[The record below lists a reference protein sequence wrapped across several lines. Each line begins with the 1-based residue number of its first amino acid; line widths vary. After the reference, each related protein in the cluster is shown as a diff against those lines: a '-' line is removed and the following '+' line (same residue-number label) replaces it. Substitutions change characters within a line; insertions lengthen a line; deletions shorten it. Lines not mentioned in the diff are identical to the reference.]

1 MNNDAQSKSSADSR
15 GQASSAVV
23 QSAYMP
29 GFGNDF
35 ETEALPGALP
45 QGMNSPQQCNY
56 GLFAEQLSGTPF
68 TAPRGHNERSWCYRI
83 RPSVKHTGRFQKI
96 DMPYWKTAPHI
107 NDDVISLGQYRWDPI
122 PHTQRKQN
130 FVTGMR
136 TVSTAGDVNTQ
147 VGMAAHVYLVNE
159 SMRDEYFYSADS
171 ELLVVP
177 QEGRLRF
184 CTELGVIDIEP
195 KEIVVLPRGLV
206 YRVELIEG
214 PARGFVCEN
223 YGQKFDLPN
232 RGPIGANCL
241 ANPRDF
247 KTPVAHFEDHEAPS
261 RVIVKWCGQFHAS
274 DIAHSPLDVVAWHG
288 NYAPCKYDLSTF
300 SPVGAV
306 LFDHP
311 DPSIFTVLTAPSG
324 VEGTANIDFVLF
336 RERWMVAE
344 NTFRPPWY
352 HKNIMSELM
361 GNIYG
366 IYDAKPE
373 GFVPGGM
380 SLHNMMLPHGPD
392 ADAFEGASTAE
403 LTATKLDN
411 TMSFMFETRFP
422 QHLTEFA
429 ATEAPMQ
436 SSYQDCW
443 DGIEKK
449 FDGTPS
455 GSWT

>member
-1 MNNDAQSKSSADSR
+1 MNAT
-15 GQASSAVV
+15 GQRQVTQAPDTHAASPG
-23 QSAYMP
+23 YMP
-29 GFGNDF
+29 GWGNDY

-45 QGMNSPQQCNY
+45 QGMNSPQRCAY
-56 GLFAEQLSGTPF
+56 GLYAEQLSGTAF
-68 TAPRGHNERSWCYRI
+68 TAERPERTWCYRI
-83 RPSVKHTGRFQKI
+83 RPSVKHSARYSRI
-96 DMPYWKTAPHI
+96 DVPYWKSAPHAP
-107 NDDVISLGQYRWDPI
+107 DDVTSLGQYRWNPV
-122 PHTQRKQN
+122 PHTDAPLTWI
-130 FVTGMR
+130 TGMR
-136 TVSTAGDVNTQ
+136 TMTTAGDVNTQ
-147 VGMAAHVYLVNE
+147 TGMAAHVYLVTE
-159 SMRDEYFYSADS
+159 SMVDSYFYSADS

-184 CTELGVIDIEP
+184 ATELGIIDIAP
-195 KEIVVLPRGLV
+195 QEIAILPRGLV
-206 YRVELIEG
+206 YRVEVLDG

-223 YGQKFDLPN
+223 YGQKFDLPG
-232 RGPIGANCL
+232 RGPIGANCM

-247 KTPVAHFEDHEAPS
+247 KAPVAAFEDREVPS
-261 RVIVKWCGQFHAS
+261 TLTIKWCGQFHETQ
-274 DIAHSPLDVVAWHG
+274 IAQSPLDIVAWHG
-288 NYAPCKYDLSTF
+288 NYAPVKYDLTTYC
-300 SPVGAV
+300 PVGAV

-324 VEGTANIDFVLF
+324 VPGVANIDFVLF

-352 HKNIMSELM
+352 HKNVMSELM

-392 ADAFEGASTAE
+392 RDAFEA
-403 LTATKLDN
+403 ATNSNLGPGKLDN

-429 ATEAPMQ
+429 GKEAPLQ
-436 SSYQDCW
+436 DNYIDCW
-443 DGIEKK
+443 TDLEKH
-449 FDGTPS
+449 FDGTPE
-455 GSWT
+455 GR

>member
-1 MNNDAQSKSSADSR
+1 MTRHELPVGMIRAPHVT
-15 GQASSAVV
+15 GTHEG
-23 QSAYMP
+23 YMP

-45 QGMNSPQQCNY
+45 QGMNSPQKCNY
-56 GLFAEQLSGTPF
+56 GLYGEQLSGTAF
-68 TAPRGHNERSWCYRI
+68 TANPPERTWTYRI
-83 RPSVKHTGRFQKI
+83 RPSVKHSARYTKI
-96 DMPYWKTAPHI
+96 DLPYWKSAPCV
-107 NDDVISLGQYRWDPI
+107 DPDVISLGQYRWDPVEA
-122 PHTQRKQN
+122 TGETTWL
-130 FVTGMR
+130 TGMR
-136 TVSTAGDVNTQ
+136 TMTTAGDVNTQ
-147 VGMAAHVYLVNE
+147 VGMASHIYLVTE
-159 SMRDEYFYSADS
+159 SMVDSYFYSADS

-184 CTELGVIDIEP
+184 CTELGVIDLAP
-195 KEIVVLPRGLV
+195 QEIAIIPRGLV
-206 YRVELIEG
+206 YRVEVLEG
-214 PARGFVCEN
+214 PCRGFVCEN
-223 YGQKFDLPN
+223 YGQKFELPG

-247 KTPVAHFEDHEAPS
+247 KAPVAAYEDREVPS
-261 RVIVKWCGQFHAS
+261 TLTIKWCGQFHETQ
-274 DIAHSPLDVVAWHG
+274 IAQSPLDVVAWHG
-288 NYAPCKYDLSTF
+288 NYAPYKYDLSTYC
-300 SPVGAV
+300 PVGAI

-324 VEGTANIDFVLF
+324 VPGTANIDFVLF

-366 IYDAKPE
+366 QYDAKPQ

-392 ADAFEGASTAE
+392 RNAFEGASNAE
-403 LTATKLDN
+403 LKAEKLDN

-429 ATEAPMQ
+429 AKEAPLQ
-436 SSYQDCW
+436 DDYIDCW
-443 DGIEKK
+443 DSLEKK
-449 FDGTPS
+449 FDGTP
-455 GSWT
+455 GTK